1 MPCSVK
7 RLTPDVSFVRDSGM
21 AWARLATRPGQVH
34 PFMKTHT
41 PGLWLVSL
49 AGFSSMA
56 SMRVCD
62 PMLVSMA
69 TEFQISLGDASRVIS
84 AFAVA
89 YGLMQLFYGPL
100 GDRVGKLKVIMSAAL
115 ACAVFSAITALS
127 PSFDLLVLSRAAMGA
142 AAAGIIPLSMAWL
155 GDQVAY
161 DRRQE
166 TLAKLMSATVTG
178 MMAGQWFGGLAV
190 ETLGWRSAFAVLSA
204 LFLAASSLLYFKMA
218 AQRHATQV
226 KAEGSYW
233 RHALG
238 SLQLLR
244 VPYVRWL
251 LTVTAIE
258 GALAFGTLAFVPSQ
272 LVQHL
277 GLSAAMAGG
286 LMALYGI
293 GGLGYS
299 QLAGRWLGWLGERG
313 LVLTGSSLVAIGQLL
328 LAWTHH
334 IVLGGAGCLLAGLG
348 FYMLHNTLQTQA
360 TQMAPEARG
369 SAVTLFA
376 CMLFFGQSTGVLIAA
391 QSVDRGWLD
400 WTFTL
405 AAIGMVVLGQVISP
419 RVKAKPRYG

>member
-1 MPCSVK
+1 
-7 RLTPDVSFVRDSGM
+7 
-21 AWARLATRPGQVH
+21 
-34 PFMKTHT
+34 MKTHT
-41 PGLWLVSL
+41 PGLWLISL

-69 TEFQISLGDASRVIS
+69 SEFQISVGDASRVIS

-100 GDRVGKLKVIMSAAL
+100 GDRVGKLRVIMSAAL
-115 ACAVFSAITALS
+115 ACGVFSVITALS
-127 PSFDLLVLSRAAMGA
+127 PNFELLVLSRAAMGA
-142 AAAGIIPLSMAWL
+142 AAAGIIPLSLAWL

-161 DRRQE
+161 DQRQE

-190 ETLGWRSAFAVLSA
+190 ETLGWRSAFGLLSC
-204 LFLAASSLLYFKMA
+204 LFLTASGLLYFKTTALRQA
-218 AQRHATQV
+218 AV
-226 KAEGSYW
+226 LNSEGSYW
-233 RHALG
+233 QAALG
-238 SLQLLR
+238 SLKLLSIPR
-244 VPYVRWL
+244 VRWVL
-251 LTVTAIE
+251 SVTAIE

-277 GLSAAMAGG
+277 GLSASVAGG

-293 GGLGYS
+293 GGLLYS
-299 QLAGRWLGWLGERG
+299 QLAKRWLGWLGERG
-313 LVLTGSSLVAIGQLL
+313 LVQLGSSLVALGLLL

-334 IVLGGAGCLLAGLG
+334 MVLGGAGCLLAGLG

-360 TQMAPEARG
+360 TQMAPHARG

-376 CMLFFGQSTGVLIAA
+376 CMLFFGQSTGVLLTA
-391 QSVDRGWLD
+391 QTVDKGGLD
-400 WTFTL
+400 WAYTACAL
-405 AAIGMVVLGQVISP
+405 GVVVLGRVIAR
-419 RVKAKPRYG
+419 RVNAKVV

>member
-1 MPCSVK
+1 
-7 RLTPDVSFVRDSGM
+7 
-21 AWARLATRPGQVH
+21 
-34 PFMKTHT
+34 MKTHT
-41 PGLWLVSL
+41 PGLWLIGL

-69 TEFQISLGDASRVIS
+69 AEFQISVGDASRVIS

-100 GDRVGKLKVIMSAAL
+100 GDRVGKLKVITSAAL
-115 ACAVFSAITALS
+115 ACGVFSTITALA

-142 AAAGIIPLSMAWL
+142 AAAGIIPLSLAWL
-155 GDQVAY
+155 GDQVPY
-161 DRRQE
+161 DQRQE

-190 ETLGWRSAFAVLSA
+190 ETLGWRSAFGLLSA
-204 LFLAASSLLYFKMA
+204 LFLAASSLLYFKTTALRQA
-218 AQRHATQV
+218 AMLTT
-226 KAEGSYW
+226 EGSYW
-233 RHALG
+233 QAALG
-238 SLQLLR
+238 SLKLLTIPR
-244 VPYVRWL
+244 VRWVL
-251 LTVTAIE
+251 CVTAIE

-272 LVQHL
+272 LVQHM
-277 GLSAAMAGG
+277 GLSASVAGG

-293 GGLGYS
+293 GGLAYS
-299 QLAGRWLGWLGERG
+299 QQAKRWLGWLGERG
-313 LVLTGSSLVAIGQLL
+313 LVVVGSSLVALGLLL

-348 FYMLHNTLQTQA
+348 FYMMHNTLQTQA

-376 CMLFFGQSTGVLIAA
+376 CMLFFGQSTGVLVAA
-391 QSVDRGWLD
+391 QSVDRGWMD

-405 AAIGMVVLGQVISP
+405 AAAGMVVLGQVVSP
-419 RVKAKPRYG
+419 RVKPKPRNE